1 MEVPLIKMRKE
12 EMVLLC
18 VTDLVG
24 YECAKGIAYHKSRS
38 RKVIGLEEVAENE
51 KTKKEERR
59 GER

>member
-1 MEVPLIKMRKE
+1 MEVQLNKMRKE
-12 EMVLLC
+12 EMVLC

-24 YECAKGIAYHKSRS
+24 YEYAKGIAYHKSRS
-38 RKVIGLEEVAENE
+38 RKVIGLEEVAGNE

>member
-1 MEVPLIKMRKE
+1 MEVQLNKMRKE

-38 RKVIGLEEVAENE
+38 RKVRKLQGM
-51 KTKKEERR
+51 KKLKRKSV
-59 GER
+59 GESGRK

>member
-1 MEVPLIKMRKE
+1 MIKMRKE

-38 RKVIGLEEVAENE
+38 RKVRKLQGM
-51 KTKKEERR
+51 KKLKRKSV
-59 GER
+59 GESGRK